1 MKINFYSYMF
11 NLNSK
16 TTMLKKRKL
25 QLKGN
30 KSKFRL
36 VMLFVV
42 LGLLQNTFAQEN
54 DNKVLITIGGDKVT
68 VAEFM
73 NVYQKN
79 NVKGEVLDKKS
90 LEDYLDLYI
99 NFKLKVKEAED
110 IGLDTVKAF
119 NDELKGYRKQ
129 LAQPYF
135 IDEKVTEEL
144 LKEAYQRKLID
155 IRASHI
161 LIKID
166 QNAAPADTIEAYN
179 KILEVE
185 ERLSNGEDFGELAIE
200 LSDDPT
206 AKDMEAI
213 PGQRPFRKGN
223 GGDLGYFTV
232 FDMLYPFEEGSY
244 NTNLGEVSDIV
255 RTKYGYHL
263 IKVTDIKEA
272 MGIAQVAH
280 IYIAMPKDASPEDSL
295 NKKNKIYEI
304 YKELLNGASFENMVK
319 KYSED
324 RGSVEKGGELTKF
337 GVSRMV
343 PEFIVEI
350 YDLSEPDDISEPI
363 LTSYGWHILKLI
375 NKKKPGTYD
384 EEKNALNQR
393 LLKDARSYK
402 SKESIINNIKK
413 EFIFK
418 EYPKAKIELL
428 AVIDSTILVNNWDVE
443 KAKGLN
449 KALFKLE
456 KNTYTQFDFAKYLA
470 ANQKGKHTETVEV
483 YFNNTYNNFVNKSCI
498 DYFDSNLEEKYPDFK
513 LLMKEY
519 RDGILLFE
527 LTDQKVW
534 SKAIKD
540 TAGLNAFYKKN
551 KCNYMWDKRLYA
563 SIYTVNEPEI
573 VEELRQQIYKYS
585 RLFMTDSITF
595 SFDGYKKAFK
605 CLSTDDILNKYNND
619 SVINISIETDIF
631 SNDDN
636 YFTDNI
642 NWEEGISDN
651 FKSDIGNSVS
661 FVYVYQIIKPEPK
674 SLDEAKGLITAGY
687 QTYLEKEW
695 IKSLKEKYPV
705 FINKSVLELINN

>member
-1 MKINFYSYMF
+1 MF

-16 TTMLKKRKL
+16 TTMLKKRKV

-30 KSKFRL
+30 KSTFRM

-90 LEDYLDLYI
+90 LEDYLNLYI

-119 NDELKGYRKQ
+119 INELKGYRKQ

-135 IDEKVTEEL
+135 IDEEVIEEL
-144 LKEAYQRKLID
+144 LKQAYQRKLID

-161 LIKID
+161 LIKVD
-166 QNAAPADTIEAYN
+166 QNATPADTLEAYN
-179 KILEVE
+179 KILEVKK
-185 ERLSNGEDFGELAIE
+185 RLSNGEDFRELAIE

-232 FDMLYPFEEGSY
+232 FDMLYPFEEGAY
-244 NTNLGEVSDIV
+244 NTNLGEVSDII

-280 IYIAMPKDASPEDSL
+280 IYIAMPKDATPEDSL

-304 YKELLNGASFENMVK
+304 YKELLGGASFEDMVK

-324 RGSVEKGGELTKF
+324 RGSIEKGGVLTKF
-337 GVSRMV
+337 GVNRMV
-343 PEFIVEI
+343 PEFIVSI
-350 YDLSEPDDISEPI
+350 SDLSEPDDISEPI

-375 NKKKPGTYD
+375 NKKKPGTFD

-393 LLKDARSYK
+393 LVKDARSYK
-402 SKESIINNIKK
+402 SKESIINKIKK
-413 EFIFK
+413 EFKFK
-418 EYPKAKIELL
+418 EYPEAKIELL
-428 AVIDSTILVNNWDVE
+428 AVVDSTILVNKWDVE
-443 KAKGLN
+443 KAKDLN
-449 KALFKLE
+449 KALFQLE
-456 KNTYTQFDFAKYLA
+456 KNKYTQFDFAKYLA
-470 ANQKGKHTETVEV
+470 ANQKGKHTEPVEV
-483 YFNNTYNNFVNKSCI
+483 YFNNAYNNFVNKSCT
-498 DYFDSNLEEKYPDFK
+498 DYFDSHLEEKYPDFK

-540 TAGLNAFYKKN
+540 TVGLNAFYKKN
-551 KCNYMWDKRLYA
+551 KNNYLWDKRLYA
-563 SIYTVNEPEI
+563 SIYTVKEPEI
-573 VEELRQQIYKYS
+573 TGELRQQIYKYS

-605 CLSTDDILNKYNND
+605 CLSPDDILNKYNND

-631 SNDDN
+631 SKADN
-636 YFTDNI
+636 YFIDNI

-651 FKSDIGNSVS
+651 FESDIDNSVI
-661 FVYVYQIIKPEPK
+661 FVYVYQLIKPEPK
-674 SLDEAKGLITAGY
+674 SLDEAKGLITADY

-705 FINKSVLELINN
+705 IINEKVLELINN

>member
-1 MKINFYSYMF
+1 MF

-30 KSKFRL
+30 KSIFRM
-36 VMLFVV
+36 VMLFFV
-42 LGLLQNTFAQEN
+42 LGLLQSTYAQQD

-135 IDEKVTEEL
+135 IDEEVTEEL

-166 QNAAPADTIEAYN
+166 QNDTPADTLEAYN
-179 KILEVE
+179 KILKVE
-185 ERLSNGEDFGELAIE
+185 ERLSNGEDFRELAIE

-263 IKVTDIKEA
+263 IKITDIKEA

-304 YKELLNGASFENMVK
+304 YKELLNGASFEDMVK

-350 YDLSEPDDISEPI
+350 SDLSEPDDISEPI

-375 NKKKPGTYD
+375 NKEKPGTYD

-413 EFIFK
+413 EYIFK

-428 AVIDSTILVNNWDVE
+428 AVVDSTILVNNWDVE
-443 KAKGLN
+443 KAKDLH
-449 KALFKLE
+449 KALFKL
-456 KNTYTQFDFAKYLA
+456 KNNIYTQFDFAKYLA

-483 YFNNTYNNFVNKSCI
+483 YFNNAYNNFVNKSCI
-498 DYFDSNLEEKYPDFK
+498 DYFDSHLEEKYPDFK

-551 KCNYMWDKRLYA
+551 KNNYMWDKRLNA
-563 SIYTVNEPEI
+563 SIYTVKEPEI
-573 VEELRQQIYKYS
+573 TEELRQQIYKYS

-595 SFDGYKKAFK
+595 SFDGSDKTFK
-605 CLSTDDILNKYNND
+605 CLSPDDILNKYNND

-631 SNDDN
+631 SKGDN

-651 FKSDIGNSVS
+651 FKSDIDNSVT
-661 FVYVYQIIKPEPK
+661 FVYVYQLIKPEPK
-674 SLDEAKGLITAGY
+674 SLDEAKGLITADY

-705 FINKSVLELINN
+705 IINEKVLESINK

>member
-1 MKINFYSYMF
+1 
-11 NLNSK
+11 
-16 TTMLKKRKL
+16 MLKKRKL

-30 KSKFRL
+30 KSIFRM

-42 LGLLQNTFAQEN
+42 LGLLQNTYAQQD

-110 IGLDTVKAF
+110 IGLDTVRAF
-119 NDELKGYRKQ
+119 IDELKGYRQQ

-135 IDEKVTEEL
+135 IDEEVTEEL

-166 QNAAPADTIEAYN
+166 QNATPADTLEAYN

-185 ERLSNGEDFGELAIE
+185 ERLSNGEDFRELAIE

-232 FDMLYPFEEGSY
+232 FDMLYPFEERSY

-263 IKVTDIKEA
+263 IKITDIKEA
-272 MGIAQVAH
+272 MGIAEVAH

-295 NKKNKIYEI
+295 NTKNKIDEI
-304 YKELLNGASFENMVK
+304 YKELLDGTSFEDMVK

-324 RGSVEKGGELTKF
+324 KGSVEKGGVLTKF
-337 GVSRMV
+337 GVNRMV
-343 PEFIVEI
+343 PEFIVAI
-350 YDLSEPDDISEPI
+350 SDLTEPDEISEPI
-363 LTSYGWHILKLI
+363 LTSYGWHILKLV
-375 NKKKPGTYD
+375 NKKKPGTFD

-393 LLKDARSYK
+393 LVKDARSYK
-402 SKESIINNIKK
+402 SKESIINKIKK
-413 EFIFK
+413 EYIFK

-428 AVIDSTILVNNWDVE
+428 AVVDSTILVNTWDVE
-443 KAKGLN
+443 KAINLN
-449 KALFKLE
+449 KPLFKLE
-456 KNTYTQFDFAKYLA
+456 KNIFTQFDFAKYLA

-483 YFNNTYNNFVNKSCI
+483 YFNNAYNNFVNKSCI
-498 DYFDSNLEEKYPDFK
+498 DYFDSHLEEKYPDFK

-551 KCNYMWDKRLYA
+551 KNNYMWDKRLNA
-563 SIYTVNEPEI
+563 SIYTVKEPEI
-573 VEELRQQIYKYS
+573 TEELRQQIYKYS
-585 RLFMTDSITF
+585 RLFTNDSITF
-595 SFDGYKKAFK
+595 SFDGSYKTFK
-605 CLSTDDILNKYNND
+605 CLSPDDILNKYNND
-619 SVINISIETDIF
+619 SVININVETDIF
-631 SNDDN
+631 SKGDN

-651 FKSDIGNSVS
+651 FKSDIDNSVT
-661 FVYVYQIIKPEPK
+661 FVYVYQLIKPEPK
-674 SLDEAKGLITAGY
+674 SLDEAKGLITADY

-695 IKSLKEKYPV
+695 IKSLKKKYPV
-705 FINKSVLELINN
+705 IINENVLELINN